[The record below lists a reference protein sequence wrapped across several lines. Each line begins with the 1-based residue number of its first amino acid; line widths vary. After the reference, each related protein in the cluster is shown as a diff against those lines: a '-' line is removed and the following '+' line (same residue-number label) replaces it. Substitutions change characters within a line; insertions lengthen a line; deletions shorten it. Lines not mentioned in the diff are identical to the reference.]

1 MVERLANTGFACR
14 KAKKKADSK
23 KIALA
28 VWGDILSPVFDSAGA
43 VLIADIEDGKLTT
56 TRTEDL
62 GAQLPYSRAR
72 RLSDWG
78 VQVLIC
84 GAISVEFARM
94 LESFGIDVIGFISG
108 DAHQVLDAYL
118 EGTLIRSAYAMPGC
132 GKGPGRGACTGPRRR
147 RFRGGRG

>member
-1 MVERLANTGFACR
+1 MRN
-14 KAKKKADSK
+14 ADSK

-43 VLIADIEDGKLTT
+43 VLIADIEGGKATA

-62 GAQLPYSRAR
+62 GPQLPYSRAT
-72 RLSDWG
+72 RLSGWG
-78 VQVLIC
+78 VEVLIC

-94 LESFGIDVIGFISG
+94 LESFGIEVIGFISG
-108 DAHQVLDAYL
+108 NARQVLDAYL
-118 EGTLIRSAYAMPGC
+118 EGTLIRNAYAMPGC
-132 GKGPGRGACTGPRRR
+132 GPGRGQGVCGGPRRR